1 MAIGA
6 AVGGVARWAIT
17 ASPTPRVGAA
27 IPASTSKAFPWR
39 VIAVNMAGSLVLG
52 VVLGRST
59 GSSQKT
65 KLLVGTGFCGALT
78 TFSTFAVDVV
88 QLCEASRFGAAAGC
102 VAATNVGS
110 IAAAAAGYMAAKRWS
125 SPGSSLL

>member
-1 MAIGA
+1 
-6 AVGGVARWAIT
+6 
-17 ASPTPRVGAA
+17 
-27 IPASTSKAFPWR
+27 
-39 VIAVNMAGSLVLG
+39 MAGSLVLG